1 MEHARNTVKSSVTKS
16 ASFFLFSLVFVPLLC
31 FSRADAPR
39 PSGPGS
45 LAEIVAMHIA
55 RASHTS
61 TLLPSGKVLIAG
73 GFAGSGGE
81 YSPYRTAELYDPS
94 SGTFQP
100 IADMTIGRSGH
111 TATLLKNGKVL
122 IVGGWTGRYNL
133 RGSTEIYDPAANTF
147 TSTGNLVVERAG
159 NTATLLAD
167 GRVLIAGGE
176 DRAENKIAS
185 AEIYDPA
192 TGKLTQT
199 GNMAD
204 AREAHTATALADGR
218 VLICGGGSGHYPSQT
233 IYRSAEIFDP
243 ATGKFTP
250 GGQMTVGRHKH
261 AAILLRSGKVLI
273 VGGSDNR
280 DWHGEYASAEIYDPA
295 SKTFTATGAM
305 NTSRFKIPEAI
316 ALLPNGRVLVAGGGP
331 FAELYDEATG
341 SFTKI
346 PGSLGAA
353 RFFASATLLTS
364 GKALITGGY
373 AESGSGL
380 PATPAAWIYQPGSA
394 PDSD

>member
-1 MEHARNTVKSSVTKS
+1 MKLLLTKT
-16 ASFFLFSLVFVPLLC
+16 AGFLFLSAIFLPLLS
-31 FSRADAPR
+31 FSRARDPW

-45 LAEIVAMHIA
+45 VAEIAAMHTA

-61 TLLPSGKVLIAG
+61 TLLPNGKVLIAG

-81 YSPYRTAELYDPS
+81 YNPYRTAELYDPN
-94 SGTFQP
+94 SGTFQSV
-100 IADMTIGRSGH
+100 AEMSIGRSGH

-122 IVGGWTGRYNL
+122 IVGGWTGRYDL
-133 RGSTEIYDPAANTF
+133 RGSAEIYDPAANTF
-147 TSTGNLVVERAG
+147 TATGNLVVERAG

-176 DRAENKIAS
+176 DRQENKIAS

-192 TGKLTQT
+192 NGKFTVTGSM
-199 GNMAD
+199 GD
-204 AREAHTATALADGR
+204 AREAHTATALKDGR
-218 VLICGGGSGHYPSQT
+218 VLIAGGSSGHYPSQNV
-233 IYRSAEIFDP
+233 YRSAEVFDP
-243 ATGKFTP
+243 ATGKFTSA
-250 GGQMTVGRHKH
+250 GQMSVGRHKH

-280 DWHGEYASAEIYDPA
+280 DWHGEYATAEIYDPA
-295 SKTFTATGAM
+295 SGTFSATGTM
-305 NTSRFKIPEAI
+305 RTSRFKLPAAV
-316 ALLPNGRVLVAGGGP
+316 ALLPSGKALVAGGGP
-331 FAELYDEATG
+331 FVELYDETTG
-341 SFTKI
+341 AFTKV

-353 RFFASATLLTS
+353 RFFASATVLPG

-380 PATPAAWIYQPGSA
+380 PATPAAWLYQPERVSA
-394 PDSD
+394 SD